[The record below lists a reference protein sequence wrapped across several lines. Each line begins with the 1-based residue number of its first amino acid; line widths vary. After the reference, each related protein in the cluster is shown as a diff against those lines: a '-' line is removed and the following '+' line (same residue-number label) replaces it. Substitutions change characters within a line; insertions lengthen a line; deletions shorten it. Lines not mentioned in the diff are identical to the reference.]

1 MAPEVLR
8 NPASRMQESP
18 LVTKAHLEAKGIRS
32 YTSAVDVWAVGI
44 LAYELVCGK
53 PPFEVGLGG
62 QSIVTGAINR
72 LCMSTGE

>member
-62 QSIVTGAINR
+62 S
-72 LCMSTGE
+72 LS